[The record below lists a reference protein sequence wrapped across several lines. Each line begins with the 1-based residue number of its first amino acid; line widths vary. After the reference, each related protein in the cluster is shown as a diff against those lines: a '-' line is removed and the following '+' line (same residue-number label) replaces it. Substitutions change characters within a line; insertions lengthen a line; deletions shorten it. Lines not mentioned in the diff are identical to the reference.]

1 MRDKWNDVWHWSW
14 SRAIRGGVSSR
25 QLEDLLML
33 LQGVSFSNDQDHW
46 RCCLGGFS
54 VKEIRLHIDNL
65 TLPYNNMETR
75 WSKFLPK
82 MLNILVWKIL

>member
-46 RCCLGGFS
+46 RWCLGGFS
-54 VKEIRLHIDNL
+54 VKEIRLHINDL